1 VYWQRKADT
10 FHWIFL
16 SIQPLRKIKSLHIA
30 INKSDSSVDVKIS
43 RDFLECYV
51 LGLDKT
57 LRIVLY
63 YIYFAEPMQ
72 HLWEER

>member
-1 VYWQRKADT
+1 MYWQRKADA

-16 SIQPLRKIKSLHIA
+16 SIQPLRKVESHHIA
-30 INKSDSSVDVKIS
+30 IYKSDSSVDVKIP
-43 RDFLECYV
+43 RDFLERYA

-63 YIYFAEPMQ
+63 CVYFAERMQ
-72 HLWEER
+72 HLWEDR